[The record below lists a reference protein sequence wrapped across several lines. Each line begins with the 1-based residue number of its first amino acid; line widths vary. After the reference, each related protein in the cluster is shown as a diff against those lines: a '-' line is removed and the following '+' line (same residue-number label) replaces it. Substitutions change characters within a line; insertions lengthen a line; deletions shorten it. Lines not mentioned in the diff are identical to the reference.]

1 MFKTKKITA
10 KQITALLTDH
20 MYFILLLPLIFIAL
34 PMLSP
39 GVIMYGDFPLL
50 ETSLYSEKFLSTWV
64 DFGSHHGFETLAR
77 YPIITMSVLLN
88 SITIGGEIISKLL
101 IILGFFTA
109 SFSFYFSCI
118 ILFRDK
124 ISNYEVFFKIST
136 ILGALFYAYNVWSFH
151 RIHHW
156 YLWLGY
162 AALPLFVVLLIKS
175 FNNPTRWKYVVAT
188 VMIWTIASSTPHMV
202 IFYGIFYVGISLY
215 FILRNISNR
224 GALLRT
230 VIPLTSIISFYLLL
244 NLFWIYPYTLYTL
257 YSGQGSLLPSILV
270 TEELT
275 RILSRDNVFLNVLRL
290 IQDWWEP
297 RIIEVTPPQT
307 SLLYNV
313 WLVAS
318 FVPPVLV
325 FSSLLLKRNS
335 KIGLFFL
342 AISIIGILLTL
353 GTNAPFNLYSLIL
366 FESPLFTAIK
376 YVFRDP
382 DKWAFMIGIGYSF
395 LLSISV
401 FEILKK
407 INRSNYKYKALMSY
421 AFISVVLV
429 SFVIYCYPTY
439 NSTAQKVFDS
449 VTIPPEYDQ
458 LNTFL
463 QNNPTERI
471 FFMFQDFGPTI
482 WHKQGEFYGFEQ
494 RYSDKPNIMAYQY
507 LPISENYHDYIQ
519 NSILLNKTS
528 NLRNLVYPLGTSYL
542 IYSNDELAQNN
553 TKLKLLSMSG
563 DIKKIANIGFINV
576 YKVGNNDVGEFNIL
590 KQNILVSGGL
600 NLFNSLDSLP
610 SFSTLNSSLVFLDQS
625 LNKEQKYR
633 AMSFG
638 DYLALE
644 KGGDE
649 LILSLLD
656 EKYVLKPFEF
666 TNHGDPSQMWSKD
679 SALDVIHGQFHP
691 YSKKLDV
698 ENWDFDYGKGLVMTD
713 STGVNL
719 SIPIDMKN
727 GLDNIDADNSKS
739 YLFVRYLQN
748 QKGGQINLYLD
759 GKLLNSIDTLDRI
772 SNNFIW
778 ENIGS
783 ISLTE
788 GKHNLVLEN
797 TAGFNAVNLIAVVS
811 GEQLEK
817 LRSETNKILG
827 DRSSIFYPME
837 AETQFY
843 NDNANNVSSV
853 VLFRGNKSYLPE
865 TPNTAKTFSGQF
877 KAPANSDYVVLRFMA
892 ENISDNGIKS
902 LINDIKISPSSNM
915 LNKFSSDFENEKNYV
930 LLSHFDSEGRVLLP
944 ENSSAFN
951 WMNNQKDILS
961 TSLETEGNKNFGNE
975 SLKVDIKQGNFS
987 YWGTISTDFIP
998 ISENTPYGLSL
1009 DVSAKNVNQ
1018 LHSKIYYFNSSKQE
1032 LKNELVF
1039 GDKDGTFNNALRN
1052 TVASPLGAKYLKL
1065 QLWVAPNPKMNSSY
1079 LLDNVKIEEL
1089 KGLGWMNNQKDI
1101 LSTSLET
1108 EGNKNFGNE
1117 SLKVDIKQGN
1127 FSYWGTISTDFIPI
1141 SENTPYGLSLD
1152 VSAKNV
1158 NQLHS
1163 KIYYFNSSKQELKN
1177 ELVFGDKDGTFN
1189 NALRNTV
1196 ASPLGAKYLK
1206 LQLWV
1211 APNPKM
1217 NSSYLLDNVKIE
1229 ELKGLG
1235 WMNNQK
1241 DILSTSL
1248 ETEGNKNFGNES
1260 LKVDIKQGNFSYW
1273 GTISTDFIP
1282 ISENTPYGLSLD
1294 VSAKNVNQLHSKVY
1308 YFNSSKQEL
1317 KNELVF
1323 GDKDGTFNNAL
1334 RNTVASPLG
1343 AKYLK
1348 LQLWV
1353 APNPKMNSSYLLD
1366 NVKIE
1371 ELKGLGWMNNQKD
1384 ILSTSLET
1392 EGNKNFGNE
1401 SLKVDIKQGN
1411 FSYWGTISTDFI
1423 PISENTP
1430 YGLSLDVS
1438 AKNVNQLHSKV
1449 YYFNSSK
1456 QELKNELVFGDK
1468 DGTFNNALRNTVAS
1482 PLGAKYLKLQ
1492 LWVAPNPKMN
1502 SSYLLDNV
1510 KIEELKGLGWMNN
1523 QKDILSTSLETEG
1536 NKNFGNES
1544 LKVDI
1549 KQGNFSYWGTISTDF
1564 IPISENTPYG
1574 LSLDVSAKNVNQL
1587 HSKVYYFNSSKQEL
1601 KNELVFGDKDGTFNN
1616 ALRNTVAS
1624 PLGAKYLKLQL
1635 WVAPNPK
1642 MNSSYLLDNVKI

>member
-10 KQITALLTDH
+10 KQITAFLTDH

-124 ISNYEVFFKIST
+124 ISNHEVFFKIST

-407 INRSNYKYKALMSY
+407 IHRSNYKYKALMSY

-507 LPISENYHDYIQ
+507 LPISENYHDYLQ

-625 LNKEQKYR
+625 LNIEQKYR

-666 TNHGDPSQMWSKD
+666 TNHGDPSQTWSKAT
-679 SALDVIHGQFHP
+679 ALDVIHGQFHP

-930 LLSHFDSEGRVLLP
+930 LLSDFDSEGRVLLP

-1018 LHSKIYYFNSSKQE
+1018 LHSKVYYFNSSKQE

-1039 GDKDGTFNNALRN
+1039 GGKDGTFNNALRN

-1141 SENTPYGLSLD
+1141 SDNAFYDYKFE
-1152 VSAKNV
+1152 VSAKDV
-1158 NQLHS
+1158 N
-1163 KIYYFNSSKQELKN
+1163 K
-1177 ELVFGDKDGTFN
+1177 
-1189 NALRNTV
+1189 
-1196 ASPLGAKYLK
+1196 
-1206 LQLWV
+1206 
-1211 APNPKM
+1211 
-1217 NSSYLLDNVKIE
+1217 
-1229 ELKGLG
+1229 
-1235 WMNNQK
+1235 
-1241 DILSTSL
+1241 
-1248 ETEGNKNFGNES
+1248 
-1260 LKVDIKQGNFSYW
+1260 
-1273 GTISTDFIP
+1273 
-1282 ISENTPYGLSLD
+1282 
-1294 VSAKNVNQLHSKVY
+1294 LHSKVY
-1308 YFNSSKQEL
+1308 YYDSSKREL
-1317 KNELVF
+1317 SEDFAFDETTGSFEFSGKKSLLPPSGSN
-1323 GDKDGTFNNAL
+1323 
-1334 RNTVASPLG
+1334 
-1343 AKYLK
+1343 YLK
-1348 LQLWV
+1348 LQFWV
-1353 APNPKMNSSYLLD
+1353 APNLMMNSSYFID
-1366 NVKIE
+1366 NVNIVE
-1371 ELKGLGWMNNQKD
+1371 
-1384 ILSTSLET
+1384 I
-1392 EGNKNFGNE
+1392 
-1401 SLKVDIKQGN
+1401 
-1411 FSYWGTISTDFI
+1411 I
-1423 PISENTP
+1423 PISDLKPDGNFPMIKNNYTSMYNQMIQNNNNLTETSIYNANYSNNINESETESIENGYLNDYKISTRLLP
-1430 YGLSLDVS
+1430 IQDNHIYNYTITLPENVSSVSTVATFKSSQDVIINATKYGDEASNGVVISLGPGSKV
-1438 AKNVNQLHSKV
+1438 HSKLDIIRPSN
-1449 YYFNSSK
+1449 YTIALRAKTCETCTFLITNLTSENNNAGINTINAKSNISLAGKNPGFQWLFSNSSFFLK
-1456 QELKNELVFGDK
+1456 EGSYELEIYSDSQTDLDSVFVYDIGNVDTLGRSKNADNGNIFDSRVPILPKVSEHSKLSPTKYNLEIKNATKPYMLTFSESYDPQWIAHVNKDHTNESSINIDNFRTDSIPLYSIVNGFYVNKTGSYTLTVEYQPQEWFIQAGTASLIVLISALGILLLV
-1468 DGTFNNALRNTVAS
+1468 R
-1482 PLGAKYLKLQ
+1482 YLK
-1492 LWVAPNPKMN
+1492 
-1502 SSYLLDNV
+1502 YF
-1510 KIEELKGLGWMNN
+1510 KIK
-1523 QKDILSTSLETEG
+1523 
-1536 NKNFGNES
+1536 
-1544 LKVDI
+1544 
-1549 KQGNFSYWGTISTDF
+1549 
-1564 IPISENTPYG
+1564 
-1574 LSLDVSAKNVNQL
+1574 
-1587 HSKVYYFNSSKQEL
+1587 
-1601 KNELVFGDKDGTFNN
+1601 
-1616 ALRNTVAS
+1616 RN
-1624 PLGAKYLKLQL
+1624 
-1635 WVAPNPK
+1635 
-1642 MNSSYLLDNVKI
+1642 